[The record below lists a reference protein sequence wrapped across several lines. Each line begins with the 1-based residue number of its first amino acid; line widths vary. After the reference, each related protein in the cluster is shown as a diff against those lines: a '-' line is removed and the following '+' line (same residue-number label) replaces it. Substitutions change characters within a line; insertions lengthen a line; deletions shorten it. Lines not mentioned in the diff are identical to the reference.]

1 MNKEKRAELLMDH
14 YKDTFQHILVHW
26 KTRNR
31 LFVFALIIIAL
42 MALDLVSPG
51 SLSQLVNGYIG
62 KSLESQSPPTF
73 DFDVIGSV
81 AWFLLL
87 SIVIQYYQRSIS
99 VDRQYK
105 YIHKLEEQICEDMGG
120 DFVTREGKSYFSKT
134 GAADK
139 PGKQPLF
146 TRAVGPIYVYFFPS
160 FLISFVIVKVVHEN
174 LWPEKATDYFNIV
187 VGLSIITYNIFYV
200 LWVKFRR

>member
-51 SLSQLVNGYIG
+51 SLSKLVNGYIER
-62 KSLESQSPPTF
+62 SVNNPPTF
-73 DFDVIGSV
+73 DFDVIGSA

-120 DFVTREGKSYFSKT
+120 DLVTREGKSYFSKT

-146 TRAVGPIYVYFFPS
+146 TRAVGPIYVYFFPL
-160 FLISFVIVKVVHEN
+160 FLISFVIMKVVHEN

-187 VGLSIITYNIFYV
+187 VGLSIISYNIFYV